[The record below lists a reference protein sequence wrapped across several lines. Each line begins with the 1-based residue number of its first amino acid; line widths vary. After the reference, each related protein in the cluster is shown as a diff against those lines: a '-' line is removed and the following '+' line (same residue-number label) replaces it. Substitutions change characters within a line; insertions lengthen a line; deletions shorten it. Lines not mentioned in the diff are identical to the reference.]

1 MHINKRKISDLKN
14 KLSII
19 NRENKESLDLAHKTL
34 DKYKGARAFE
44 TIDWVVMEDGSF
56 MVLSGSMHH
65 TNIFKGVIEETP
77 HENIQSAL
85 YLIYN
90 ENFDTLFAYED
101 ALQQIAEL

>member
-1 MHINKRKISDLKN
+1 
-14 KLSII
+14 
-19 NRENKESLDLAHKTL
+19 
-34 DKYKGARAFE
+34 
-44 TIDWVVMEDGSF
+44 MEDGSF

-65 TNIFKGVIEETP
+65 TNIFKDTIEETP

>member
-1 MHINKRKISDLKN
+1 
-14 KLSII
+14 
-19 NRENKESLDLAHKTL
+19 
-34 DKYKGARAFE
+34 
-44 TIDWVVMEDGSF
+44 